1 MMDGKTFYNLFSEK
15 LGFDESAAD
24 FVYNA
29 FLSELQNRLESGKT
43 IEIEGVGFFK
53 RKDADSLIFVS
64 AEGNEE
70 KLYEEINLP
79 AIQENEFE
87 LNENVFAVGGNSPIL
102 PAEEAADSDKIS
114 SIEKTLNSLS
124 EQIDSFSIID
134 DFDPIEYSQSKNET
148 EETNDSWH
156 EELKE
161 ELLSEDLF
169 DDEESIDENT
179 EPELNS
185 EENTE
190 EESGEEDSEIVEELN
205 AEINDAPDAE
215 EENEIPSEEEK
226 NEEEAS
232 SGEEKENLK
241 NDVIEQE
248 DLDKVFG
255 DVEDSDSEEKEETPG
270 KDKEEKKKRFK
281 FFGKKKDKKENKK
294 DKSKK
299 TDDPEKTET
308 GESEEKRKL
317 SKKLIILIAV
327 FAVVTL
333 AGVYFFFFTG
343 GNEEER
349 GEGEKTE
356 VVDSAKAERTPITP
370 EELGETKDKTGKIE
384 VDVHHPE
391 KTKTESSY
399 DVVDPRLI
407 KKFPNEKKLTN
418 KIYFANGKYMVQLSS
433 WRDSERASQIVNKLY
448 ENGFNAF
455 VVKAYL
461 PQLGGTWYRVR
472 IGFFDTLKEAKDFL
486 RKREYLYVR

>member
-1 MMDGKTFYNLFSEK
+1 MDGKTFYNLFSEK
-15 LGFDESAAD
+15 LGFNESAAD
-24 FVYNA
+24 LVYNA
-29 FLSELQNRLESGKT
+29 FLSELQNRLEPGKT

-53 RKDADSLIFVS
+53 RKDSDSLIFVS

-79 AIQENEFE
+79 SIQENEFE

-102 PAEEAADSDKIS
+102 PAEEAADSDKINA
-114 SIEKTLNSLS
+114 IEETLKSLS
-124 EQIDSFSIID
+124 EQIDSFNILD
-134 DFDPIEYSQSKNET
+134 DFDPIEYSQSKNAT
-148 EETNDSWH
+148 EETDDSWH

-161 ELLSEDLF
+161 ELLSDDLF
-169 DDEESIDENT
+169 DEDESIEENT
-179 EPELNS
+179 EPELKS
-185 EENTE
+185 EENIE
-190 EESGEEDSEIVEELN
+190 EETGIEDSGIVEELN
-205 AEINDAPDAE
+205 AEINEDPDAE
-215 EENEIPSEEEK
+215 EEKEVPPEEEK
-226 NEEEAS
+226 DEEEVN

-255 DVEDSDSEEKEETPG
+255 DVEDSGSEEKEETPDS
-270 KDKEEKKKRFK
+270 DKEEKKKRFK
-281 FFGKKKDKKENKK
+281 FFGKKKDKKEKKK

-299 TDDPEKTET
+299 TDDTEKTENE
-308 GESEEKRKL
+308 ESEEKKKL
-317 SKKLIILIAV
+317 SKKLIILIAL

-343 GNEEER
+343 SGEEEHP
-349 GEGEKTE
+349 EKENKE
-356 VVDSAKAERTPITP
+356 VVDSTEHKRTPITP
-370 EELGETKDKTGKIE
+370 EELGATKDKTGKIE

-391 KTKTESSY
+391 KTKTENSY

-407 KKFPNEKKLTN
+407 KEFPNEKKLTN